1 MIHLLNTTIIPAT
14 APATFV
20 ARGRT
25 VTVEEARELVGDG
38 FVSHIGHESTA
49 QIFSE
54 ILGVPVPM
62 DRRPWDA
69 SGVGLILQ
77 LNGRP
82 PEGRIL
88 TREEIES
95 IGYTLRV
102 MVILTD

>member
-14 APATFV
+14 APAAFT

-25 VTVEEARELVGDG
+25 VTVEEARGLVEGG

-54 ILGVPVPM
+54 LLGVPVPM

-69 SGVGLILQ
+69 TGIGLILQ

-88 TREEIES
+88 TREEIEA

-102 MVILTD
+102 MVISAD